1 MALSA
6 ITAAVDALFT
16 DPNIGRDALWR
27 DGGNGAGV
35 AVRVVFRAPDTV
47 ANYGG
52 GRFVAQS
59 RFVDVR
65 TADLATLGV
74 GDTFEIGGNLYV
86 VQGEPM
92 RDDDNLVW
100 SAEVRTA

>member
-1 MALSA
+1 MAPSA
-6 ITAAVDALFT
+6 IAAAVDLLFT
-16 DPNIGRDALWR
+16 DANIGRDATWR
-27 DGGNGAGV
+27 AGDTGTGV
-35 AVRVVFRAPDTV
+35 AVKVVFRAPDTT
-47 ANYGG
+47 ANFGG

-65 TADLATLGV
+65 ISEVPVLAP
-74 GDTFEIGGNLYV
+74 GDTFEIGSATYV

-92 RDDDNLVW
+92 RDDDNLIW

>member
-16 DPNIGRDALWR
+16 DPNIGRDATWR
-27 DGGNGAGV
+27 AGGIGAGV
-35 AVRVVFRAPDTV
+35 TVRIVFRAPDAV

-59 RFVDVR
+59 RFIDVR
-65 TADLATLGV
+65 LSEVPSLEP
-74 GDTFEIGGNLYV
+74 GDTFEIGSATYAVL
-86 VQGEPM
+86 GEPLA
-92 RDDDNLVW
+92 DDDNLVW
-100 SAEVRTA
+100 SAEVRAA